1 MATKRVLMNF
11 SRGASLLRIVGELQ
25 FDGLVTEFC
34 QSVSREEKVFEAINR
49 GKFSLNC
56 SRFGLDFS
64 CVIVQENA
72 DKNDRLKFLRIFML
86 QSIFPPPDLAFDKN
100 QPKCFDLT
108 ARLNYCLG
116 N

>member
-11 SRGASLLRIVGELQ
+11 SRVASLLRIVGELQ

-72 DKNDRLKFLRIFML
+72 DKNDLKSSDKVARARN
-86 QSIFPPPDLAFDKN
+86 SYAFSCSN
-100 QPKCFDLT
+100 QFSRPQISHLIKTNLSAST
-108 ARLNYCLG
+108 
-116 N
+116 